1 MKSKSILAITK
12 QLMYIREN
20 AEVLAS
26 YAYSQVSKRADEKKD
41 LIICEVNEIF
51 ALLESEVEG

>member
-20 AEVLAS
+20 AETLAM
-26 YAYSQVSKRADEKKD
+26 YANRQISSANEKKD

-51 ALLESEVEG
+51 ALLESEVKDD